1 MDFTKP
7 ICAEVEGGDEAAERF
22 ASYLNLNGI
31 KFTEE
36 KDNPWFLGNTRL
48 FYCIFNNEEELRKA
62 NSQEYAL
69 FYQSN

>member
-7 ICAEVEGGDEAAERF
+7 IYAEVEGGDEAAERF
-22 ASYLNLNGI
+22 ASYLNHNGI
-31 KFTEE
+31 TFTEE

>member
-7 ICAEVEGGDEAAERF
+7 IYAEVEGGDEAAERF

-48 FYCIFNNEEELRKA
+48 FYCTFNNEEDLRKV
-62 NSQEYAL
+62 NSQVNTL